1 MGSEE
6 KKMTCFWIIVMSM
19 PLLTFAVFIQ
29 SKEADSLLRS
39 RIRRANSIFEE
50 FKAGS
55 LERECHEEK
64 CSYEEA
70 KEIFKDE
77 RRTKEF
83 WKTYT
88 DDNQCLSNPCKN
100 GGTCYDEYQLYM
112 CLCLEGYEGRNCE
125 ININDT
131 LKCEYENGQCEQI
144 CHDTSTIRRCSCME
158 GYDLGEDETSCI
170 PTVEYPCGQI
180 PVLKKKVKKG
190 RIVGGEE
197 CPKGECPWQ
206 ARVVLDRTS
215 MTICGG
221 TIISPNWVV
230 TAAHCVK
237 PNLVNKLTV
246 VLGDHK
252 ISKAEGT
259 EQERKVVQIIIHEKF
274 VGVITNNDNDIAL
287 LRLNSSVNY
296 TDYIVPLC
304 LPGTQFAVNQLLH
317 QGSFSTV
324 SGWGRLLEGGATPDT
339 LRRVTLPR
347 VMTQECIEKTKMNIT
362 ANMFCAGFTDGS
374 KDSCKGDSGGPYAT
388 KYKETYYLTGIVSWG
403 LGCAKVNAY
412 GVYTRVSRYM
422 DWLTEKV
429 KQDSSE

>member
-1 MGSEE
+1 M
-6 KKMTCFWIIVMSM
+6 MLFN
-19 PLLTFAVFIQ
+19 LT
-29 SKEADSLLRS
+29 
-39 RIRRANSIFEE
+39 
-50 FKAGS
+50 
-55 LERECHEEK
+55 
-64 CSYEEA
+64 
-70 KEIFKDE
+70 
-77 RRTKEF
+77 
-83 WKTYT
+83 
-88 DDNQCLSNPCKN
+88 
-100 GGTCYDEYQLYM
+100 
-112 CLCLEGYEGRNCE
+112 
-125 ININDT
+125 
-131 LKCEYENGQCEQI
+131 
-144 CHDTSTIRRCSCME
+144 
-158 GYDLGEDETSCI
+158 
-170 PTVEYPCGQI
+170 
-180 PVLKKKVKKG
+180 
-190 RIVGGEE
+190 
-197 CPKGECPWQ
+197 
-206 ARVVLDRTS
+206 
-215 MTICGG
+215 
-221 TIISPNWVV
+221 
-230 TAAHCVK
+230 
-237 PNLVNKLTV
+237 
-246 VLGDHK
+246 GDHK